1 MSQSDPL
8 VSSRSTA
15 VPFHNYRTDSN
26 RTVVFYF
33 STPLKPRMCHLVLCV
48 CLCIMVRSSG
58 FSLWGQKY
66 YLMYCNKYCM
76 FCSREAR
83 FWFMF
88 SVFPLDIHSL
98 LYFTTGLLSVSI
110 HLQDVTLQ
118 GSEVLHLL
126 VILKVGESPKTMQ
139 KDLKVA
145 FFMVLILI
153 ITDIW
158 MNCLLLLSQCYI
170 WSSFFLFFPMLRGMM
185 SLITGLGVQ
194 FPDPPVHILCPWAR
208 NWALHGSHKV
218 TFSAKI

>member
-98 LYFTTGLLSVSI
+98 LYFTTGLLSGVTVSI

-145 FFMVLILI
+145 FLWF
-153 ITDIW
+153 W
-158 MNCLLLLSQCYI
+158 FWLLLTFGWTVCCYYHSATYDLLSFYFFQCLEG
-170 WSSFFLFFPMLRGMM
+170 WCL
-185 SLITGLGVQ
+185 
-194 FPDPPVHILCPWAR
+194 
-208 NWALHGSHKV
+208 
-218 TFSAKI
+218 